1 MSGIQLDGGAEDS
14 AVERR
19 EVAVTYR
26 LEKYAVEFL
35 GSSGG
40 GDGAD
45 TQVFLA
51 SCISFLEMRT
61 HPLTFLASLASQ
73 KAALSC
79 TVDECL
85 AIEMLEHAQSLGI
98 RKFVVCD
105 EQADEERLFLWLF
118 NPDTDISW
126 GSILLDTQT
135 GASTSHDQ
143 SGKFVTV
150 LWREI
155 TPEKPVPG
163 RERHEVLDYP
173 TSAITQIRAVLQ
185 GEDEGVP
192 RDGKVVG
199 EWRVGYLRRQ

>member
-1 MSGIQLDGGAEDS
+1 MTDWTPLYCKCGANLGTRNVRWLEDPPTGSEGMSGIQLDGGVEDS

-51 SCISFLEMRT
+51 GCISFLEMRT
-61 HPLTFLASLASQ
+61 HDLTFLASLASQ
-73 KAALSC
+73 KGALSC

-105 EQADEERLFLWLF
+105 EQADEERLFVRSF
-118 NPDTDISW
+118 SP
-126 GSILLDTQT
+126 
-135 GASTSHDQ
+135 
-143 SGKFVTV
+143 
-150 LWREI
+150 
-155 TPEKPVPG
+155 
-163 RERHEVLDYP
+163 
-173 TSAITQIRAVLQ
+173 
-185 GEDEGVP
+185 
-192 RDGKVVG
+192 
-199 EWRVGYLRRQ
+199 